1 LSTNRRPRESELING
16 NGALMWRTKSLDA
29 SLENSKRNPLLR
41 SLGPVQLTLFGVGS
55 TIGTGIFVLTAQAA
69 QEAGPGMIVSFVL
82 AAVVCGIA
90 TLCYAEL
97 AAMAPVSGAAYV
109 YVYASFGELWAWIVG
124 WALVLEYAISAS
136 AVAVGWSGY
145 LVGLLEHSALHVVL
159 PAKFTNG
166 PYAGGV
172 INIPAVL
179 LCLVVTLLLVIGTQ
193 ESARVNAVFV
203 TVKVLALGLFVIM
216 SLPAIKDAN
225 FHPFA
230 PLGAAGITNAAASI
244 FFTFIGFDAVATA
257 AEETRNPQRNLPIGL
272 FGALLVVTLIYL
284 LVAIGA
290 TGTYGAQPMRSL
302 NGTPL
307 LAGSKTLT
315 QRCEQ
320 LGSGAHQPLVCSHE
334 ALAYVLRQLGHP
346 AVAGWLGIAA
356 FIALPSVVMM
366 LIYGQTRIF
375 FVMSRDGLIPC
386 GLARIHSRWKT
397 PYIVTLCTG
406 AAVALASAFLPV
418 GRLAAIANSGT
429 LFAFFLVSLAVLRLR
444 YTEPDRN
451 RPFRTPAV
459 WFVAS
464 ISCLGCLVLFLFL
477 SREAK
482 LVLPLWSAVGLM
494 IYGLYGLRRS
504 RLASGG
510 A

>member
-1 LSTNRRPRESELING
+1 
-16 NGALMWRTKSLDA
+16 MWRVKSLDT
-29 SLENSKRNPLLR
+29 SLEQSERNPLLR

-55 TIGTGIFVLTAQAA
+55 TIGTGIFVLTSQAA
-69 QEAGPGMIVSFVL
+69 QEAGPGMIVSFIL
-82 AAVVCGIA
+82 AAIVCGIA

-97 AAMAPVSGAAYV
+97 AAMAPISGAAYV
-109 YVYASFGELWAWIVG
+109 YVYASFGEFWAWIVG

-159 PAKFTNG
+159 PVKITNG
-166 PYAGGV
+166 PYGGGI
-172 INIPAVL
+172 INLPAVL
-179 LCLVVTLLLVIGTQ
+179 LCLVVTLLLVVGTQ
-193 ESARVNAVFV
+193 ESARVNAFFV
-203 TVKVLALGLFVIM
+203 TVKVLALGSFVVM
-216 SLPAIKDAN
+216 SLPAIKDTN

-230 PLGAAGITNAAASI
+230 PLGVAGITNAAASI

-272 FGALLVVTLIYL
+272 FGALLVVTLTYL

-290 TGTYGAQPMRSL
+290 AGTFGAQPMKNL
-302 NGTPL
+302 DGVPL
-307 LAGSKTLT
+307 LAGSKTLAE
-315 QRCEQ
+315 RCEQ
-320 LGSGAHQPLVCSHE
+320 LASGSHQSLACSHE
-334 ALAYVLRQLGHP
+334 GLASILRQLGHP
-346 AVAGWLGIAA
+346 AAAGWLGLAA

-375 FVMSRDGLIPC
+375 FVMARDGLIPDR
-386 GLARIHSRWKT
+386 LARTHPRWKT
-397 PYIVTLCTG
+397 PYVVTLCTG
-406 AAVALASAFLPV
+406 IAVAFASALLPV

-444 YTEPDRN
+444 YTEPSRN

-464 ISCLGCLVLFLFL
+464 VSCLGCFVLFLFL

-482 LVLPLWSAVGLM
+482 LVLPLWSAIGLT
-494 IYGLYGLRRS
+494 IYGLYGVRRS
-504 RLASGG
+504 RLVRGG